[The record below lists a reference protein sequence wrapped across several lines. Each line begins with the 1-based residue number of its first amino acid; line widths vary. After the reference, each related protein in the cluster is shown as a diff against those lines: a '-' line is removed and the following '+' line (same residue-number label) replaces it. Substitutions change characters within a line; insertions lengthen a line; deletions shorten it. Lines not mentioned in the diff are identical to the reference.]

1 MKSILFCLLLIGY
14 SSYSQDTYSKE
25 ECQNLF
31 KEGNVLKYKNSTI
44 YNGVVSVEN
53 GYHYERFGDSK
64 SVLKSKIEWLSD
76 CEVKL
81 TLVKVKRNKV
91 FKKGQYLVLRVVGIY
106 ENEYTYEVLN
116 IKGGSIG
123 VLIIQNK

>member
-1 MKSILFCLLLIGY
+1 MKTLLLCFLLM
-14 SSYSQDTYSKE
+14 SHLSYSQEEYSQA

-31 KEGNVLKYKNSTI
+31 NEGNILKYKNAVMYSGMVT
-44 YNGVVSVEN
+44 VEN

-81 TLVKVKRNKV
+81 TLIKVKHNKDL
-91 FKKGQYLVLRVVGIY
+91 KKGQYLVLRIVGIY

-116 IKGGSIG
+116 IKGGSTG
-123 VLIIQNK
+123 VLVIQN